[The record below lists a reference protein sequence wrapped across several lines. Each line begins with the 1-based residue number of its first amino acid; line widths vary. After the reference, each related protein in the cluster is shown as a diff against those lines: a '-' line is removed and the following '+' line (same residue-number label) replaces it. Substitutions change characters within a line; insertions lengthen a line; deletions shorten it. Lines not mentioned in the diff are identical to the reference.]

1 MKENAHTDPSLRL
14 CPGTDGGDPLHRRD
28 WTEMKEDIAPRL
40 AGARVTLEF
49 LKGLVE
55 CLPFGGRRRIG
66 VEQVGFMNLCKPSEN
81 LRAVTGRQLGQFFK
95 NLGFAHDENLVGGFV
110 LCKFGPVEDS
120 RGGAENA
127 EEYVFIA
134 TPCSFPKPPR
144 LRGFAGNPSAEI
156 IPWV

>member
-1 MKENAHTDPSLRL
+1 ME
-14 CPGTDGGDPLHRRD
+14 
-28 WTEMKEDIAPRL
+28 EDIATRL

-81 LRAVTGRQLGQFFK
+81 LRAVTGRQLGQLFK
-95 NLGFAHDENLVGGFV
+95 NLGAAHDEKLVGGLV
-110 LCKFGPVEDS
+110 LCKIGPVEDS

-127 EEYVFIA
+127 EEYVFIV
-134 TPCSFPKPPR
+134 TPCSFPKTSR
-144 LRGFAGNPSAEI
+144 SRGFSGNPFAEI

>member
-1 MKENAHTDPSLRL
+1 ME
-14 CPGTDGGDPLHRRD
+14 
-28 WTEMKEDIAPRL
+28 EDIAPRL

-66 VEQVGFMNLCKPSEN
+66 VEQVSFMNLCKPSEN

-95 NLGFAHDENLVGGFV
+95 NLGFAHDEHLDGGLV
-110 LCKFGPVEDS
+110 LCKIGPVRDS

-127 EEYVFIA
+127 EEYVFMA
-134 TPCSFPKPPR
+134 TS
-144 LRGFAGNPSAEI
+144 
-156 IPWV
+156 